1 MEGSFILC
9 KANKAA
15 VEVRDL
21 VGLAANARLISGG
34 VIGNIFAISVTLR
47 KLFNSCKSPQHNIE
61 SITPLFVINYI
72 YRCLRIM

>member
-34 VIGNIFAISVTLR
+34 VIGNIFAISVTIR
-47 KLFNSCKSPQHNIE
+47 KF
-61 SITPLFVINYI
+61 F
-72 YRCLRIM
+72 

>member
-1 MEGSFILC
+1 MLLLLMGMLLLLELDLLGDDKVGVMVRDMEGSFILC

-34 VIGNIFAISVTLR
+34 VIGNIFAISGGL
-47 KLFNSCKSPQHNIE
+47 
-61 SITPLFVINYI
+61 
-72 YRCLRIM
+72 

>member
-15 VEVRDL
+15 VDVRDL

-34 VIGNIFAISVTLR
+34 VIGNIFAISVTIKRFLQMLSSTR
-47 KLFNSCKSPQHNIE
+47 SYYTIICNQLHIG
-61 SITPLFVINYI
+61 V
-72 YRCLRIM
+72 